1 MRKLIA
7 EGETVMDLI
16 KENENL
22 IHCLKE
28 LRDELK
34 IEELEKA
41 IRNQEFND
49 TSYEELIYKKN
60 HELARLFNRIYAV
73 NQKIIDAYEPVKN
86 RVACVSNMGNLPC
99 GIIYM
104 DLPLNR
110 QNYLVQKFYQELF
123 NKYVNNPGKYIL
135 LGLVSASNGRVL
147 KIESLDDNERKYAQI
162 LDEYLRICFMDEQIE
177 ELINC
182 IKMIQFNYISKDE

>member
-16 KENENL
+16 NENENL
-22 IHCLKE
+22 IHCLEE

-73 NQKIIDAYEPVKN
+73 NQKIIDAYESVKN

-104 DLPLNR
+104 DFPLNR
-110 QNYLVQKFYQELF
+110 HNYLVQKFYQELF

-135 LGLVSASNGRVL
+135 LGLVPASNGRVL

>member
-22 IHCLKE
+22 IHCLEE

-60 HELARLFNRIYAV
+60 QELARLFNRIYAV

-99 GIIYM
+99 CIIYM
-104 DLPLNR
+104 DFPLNR

-135 LGLVSASNGRVL
+135 LGLVPASNGRVL

>member
-16 KENENL
+16 NENENL

-60 HELARLFNRIYAV
+60 QELARLFNRIYAV

-135 LGLVSASNGRVL
+135 LGLVPASNGRVL

>member
-1 MRKLIA
+1 
-7 EGETVMDLI
+7 MDLI
-16 KENENL
+16 NENENL

-60 HELARLFNRIYAV
+60 QELARLFNRIYAV

-110 QNYLVQKFYQELF
+110 QNYLVQKFLY
-123 NKYVNNPGKYIL
+123 KIL
-135 LGLVSASNGRVL
+135 
-147 KIESLDDNERKYAQI
+147 
-162 LDEYLRICFMDEQIE
+162 YLIFDYPHKHYTFKHFEI
-177 ELINC
+177 
-182 IKMIQFNYISKDE
+182 

>member
-1 MRKLIA
+1 
-7 EGETVMDLI
+7 MDLI
-16 KENENL
+16 NENENL
-22 IHCLKE
+22 IHCLEE

-86 RVACVSNMGNLPC
+86 RVACVSNMGNLPR

-104 DLPLNR
+104 DFPLNR

-135 LGLVSASNGRVL
+135 LGLVPASNGRVL

>member
-1 MRKLIA
+1 
-7 EGETVMDLI
+7 MDLI
-16 KENENL
+16 NENKNL

-110 QNYLVQKFYQELF
+110 QNYLAQKFYQELF

-135 LGLVSASNGRVL
+135 LGLVPASNGRVL

>member
-7 EGETVMDLI
+7 EGEIVMDLI

-60 HELARLFNRIYAV
+60 QELARLFNRIYAV

-99 GIIYM
+99 VIIYM
-104 DLPLNR
+104 DFPLNR

-135 LGLVSASNGRVL
+135 LGLVPASNGRVL

-182 IKMIQFNYISKDE
+182 IKIIQFNYISKDE

>member
-7 EGETVMDLI
+7 GGIVMDLI
-16 KENENL
+16 NENKNL
-22 IHCLKE
+22 IHCLEE

-110 QNYLVQKFYQELF
+110 QNYLAQKFYQELF

-135 LGLVSASNGRVL
+135 LGLVPASNGRVL

-182 IKMIQFNYISKDE
+182 IKMIQFNHISKDE